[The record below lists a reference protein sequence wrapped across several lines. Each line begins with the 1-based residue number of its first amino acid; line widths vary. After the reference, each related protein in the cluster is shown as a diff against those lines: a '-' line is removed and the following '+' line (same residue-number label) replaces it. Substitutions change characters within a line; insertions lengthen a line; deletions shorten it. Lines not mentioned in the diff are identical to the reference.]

1 MTSKAVTKTGIV
13 LVLAASLNVAMS
25 QDQPAPQPAP
35 AAATPQAAPAGP
47 PRSVPDRRVQQ
58 RTYLFTDTNEQLP
71 YALFVSSKVT
81 KDKSAPL
88 IVALHGLGGTQ
99 NTMVGERLKTIE
111 LAEQGGYIFVAP
123 MGYNCSGWY
132 GMPTGRPPGTGAPGR
147 ASGGAAGGGAA
158 RQGGP
163 AAGGAPGA
171 SGPPRGRGAFG
182 GMTCAGGGTAVT
194 DAAQVRELS
203 EKDVLNVLALV
214 RKEFN
219 VDDKRIYLMGHS
231 MGGSGTLYLG
241 AKHPG
246 IWAAIAAD
254 APPGAPNADGIAA
267 ARVPTLIIQG
277 DADTAVP
284 VAGTRR
290 YVERLK
296 ELNAVY
302 KYIEVPGLDH
312 SIAGIPDMYEWF
324 AKHSRQ

>member
-1 MTSKAVTKTGIV
+1 
-13 LVLAASLNVAMS
+13 
-25 QDQPAPQPAP
+25 
-35 AAATPQAAPAGP
+35 
-47 PRSVPDRRVQQ
+47 
-58 RTYLFTDTNEQLP
+58 
-71 YALFVSSKVT
+71 
-81 KDKSAPL
+81 
-88 IVALHGLGGTQ
+88 
-99 NTMVGERLKTIE
+99 
-111 LAEQGGYIFVAP
+111 
-123 MGYNCSGWY
+123 
-132 GMPTGRPPGTGAPGR
+132 
-147 ASGGAAGGGAA
+147 
-158 RQGGP
+158 
-163 AAGGAPGA
+163 
-171 SGPPRGRGAFG
+171 
-182 GMTCAGGGTAVT
+182 MTCAGGGTAVT